1 MSRYDLDEVVQRW
14 AREELTAEQA
24 IGQILLHLE
33 DLRKRMEQLEKEALK
48 EER

>member
-1 MSRYDLDEVVQRW
+1 MSRYDLDEIVQRW

-33 DLRKRMEQLEKEALK
+33 DLLKRMNSVEKVVEK
-48 EER
+48 K

>member
-1 MSRYDLDEVVQRW
+1 MSRYDLAEIVQRW

-24 IGQILLHLE
+24 IGQILLHLD
-33 DLRKRMEQLEKEALK
+33 DLLRRMTEVEQRIAR